1 MGLGLYFAEGEG
13 PKFERPLREE
23 WAIRNLK
30 GRPGSPRPSALC
42 HRCRGRDPQGPGW
55 FRAPDRLF
63 RQPLHP
69 VLLHGRRAR
78 AATATPRS
86 KRMMYGRP
94 DLMHHILEVTT
105 QAVIDYLNA
114 QIEAGAQAVMVF
126 DSWGGMLSQAA
137 YLEFS
142 LPYMARIMAG
152 LDPGTGR
159 PRRAA
164 HRLHQ
169 GRRPVAGAHRRL
181 RLRRGGP
188 GLDHRHRRRPPPR
201 RRQGGA
207 AGQHGPEHPADHPG
221 SRGAEAES
229 RPGELWRRDRAMS
242 STWGMAYPSSHHRKT

>member
-1 MGLGLYFAEGEG
+1 V
-13 PKFERPLREE
+13 PL
-23 WAIRNLK
+23 I
-30 GRPGSPRPSALC
+30 GFSGS
-42 HRCRGRDPQGPGW
+42 
-55 FRAPDRLF
+55 
-63 RQPLHP
+63 PLHP
-69 VLLHGRRAR
+69 VLLHGRGEGSDSY
-78 AATATPRS
+78 TQV

-142 LPYMARIMAG
+142 LPYMARIMARP
-152 LDPGTGR
+152 DPGTGR

-169 GRRPVAGAHRRL
+169 GRRPLAGAHRRL

-201 RRQGGA
+201 GRQGGP
-207 AGQHGPEHPADHPG
+207 AGQHGPEHPAHHAG
-221 SRGAEAES
+221 SRGGGSKAILASYGQGSGHVFNLGHGISQFTPPENVSVLVETVRES
-229 RPGELWRRDRAMS
+229 SRAFH
-242 STWGMAYPSSHHRKT
+242 AA